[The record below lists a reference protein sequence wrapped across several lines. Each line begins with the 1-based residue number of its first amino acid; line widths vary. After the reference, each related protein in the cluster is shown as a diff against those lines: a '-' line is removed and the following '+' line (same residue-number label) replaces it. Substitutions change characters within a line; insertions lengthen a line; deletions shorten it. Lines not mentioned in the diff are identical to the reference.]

1 MTATALS
8 TARPLRAAI
17 AWATKDAIFVEIP
30 CRDGPPYIARYR
42 KTLEGLTAALN
53 ILIEHE
59 DPAPRQIPAAHAKIT
74 KVPQGATSRAS
85 WATDAQREKAREV
98 LKRLKIT

>member
-1 MTATALS
+1 MTDHVLT
-8 TARPLRAAI
+8 TARPTSAAI
-17 AWATKDAIFVEIP
+17 AWATPDAIYVEIP

-42 KTLEGLTAALN
+42 KTIDGLTAALN
-53 ILIEHE
+53 ILIEHD
-59 DPAPRQIPAAHAKIT
+59 DPAPRPQAIAHPAVK

-85 WATDAQREKAREV
+85 WATEDQRQKARDI